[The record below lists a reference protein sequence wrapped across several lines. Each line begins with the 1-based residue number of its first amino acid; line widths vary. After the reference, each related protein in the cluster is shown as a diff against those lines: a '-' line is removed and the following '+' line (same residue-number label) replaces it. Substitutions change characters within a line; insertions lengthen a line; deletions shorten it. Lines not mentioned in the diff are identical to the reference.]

1 MPTQVFN
8 LATALALVASLFAAR
23 MYSPSEV
30 FAPYLAMLF
39 GAGFLTRSAAACV
52 AALAVFLV
60 TDLLLGTWS
69 GSWMILSFTV
79 AFYLVGAF
87 SKTATITVASGF
99 IGITAF
105 YLVTNAYV
113 WYGATFYPQT
123 FDGLM
128 MSYVA
133 GWPFYRAQ
141 LFGLAAVAAALYLL
155 HGNRTNDK
163 YTQLSYA

>member
-23 MYSPSEV
+23 MYSPSEI

-39 GAGFLTRSAAACV
+39 GAGFLTRSAAAAV
-52 AALAVFLV
+52 VALAVFLA

-79 AFYLVGAF
+79 IFFLVGAF
-87 SKTATITVASGF
+87 NKNTLTTVLSGF
-99 IGITAF
+99 IGITIF

-113 WYGATFYPQT
+113 WYGASFYPQNT
-123 FDGLM
+123 EGLL

-141 LFGLAAVAAALYLL
+141 LFGLAAVAVGLYLL
-155 HGNRTNDK
+155 HGNRQNDK
-163 YTQLSYA
+163 YGQFSLA